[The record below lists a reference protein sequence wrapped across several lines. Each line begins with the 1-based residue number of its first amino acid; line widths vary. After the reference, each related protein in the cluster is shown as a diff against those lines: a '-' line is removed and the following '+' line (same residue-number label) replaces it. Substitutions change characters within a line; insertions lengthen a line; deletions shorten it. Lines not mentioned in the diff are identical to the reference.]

1 MLRVMEEKKA
11 ASGDVIMRLVGP
23 AAIWA
28 ITRLV
33 EAPKVQKAL
42 KRVDR
47 KLGSKTNRV
56 QKRAASNRVWLA
68 AGAAAFAIGISLLAR
83 AATRPK

>member
-1 MLRVMEEKKA
+1 MDEKKA
-11 ASGDVIMRLVGP
+11 ASGDVILRLLGP

-33 EAPKVQKAL
+33 ETPKVQKTL
-42 KRVDR
+42 KKVDR
-47 KLGSKTNRV
+47 RFDSGAKRV
-56 QKRAASNRVWLA
+56 QKRAVSNRVWLA
-68 AGAAAFAIGISLLAR
+68 AGAAAFAIGISLIAR